1 MPELRTVPDHYVWF
15 RLEGTQPIKLTLMNT
30 STPSKGGSN
39 IKGFQIKR
47 TGTYK
52 YTLLAENNEGNDSK
66 TVEVTVLGKDSMLL
80 NFSQCRLDIL
90 QLTTIVVRTN
100 SCVEFCPYFIR

>member
-30 STPSKGGSN
+30 STPLKGGSK

-47 TGTYK
+47 TAGTYK

-66 TVEVTVLGKDSMLL
+66 TVDVTVLGKDSMLL
-80 NFSQCRLDIL
+80 NFIQCR
-90 QLTTIVVRTN
+90 
-100 SCVEFCPYFIR
+100 